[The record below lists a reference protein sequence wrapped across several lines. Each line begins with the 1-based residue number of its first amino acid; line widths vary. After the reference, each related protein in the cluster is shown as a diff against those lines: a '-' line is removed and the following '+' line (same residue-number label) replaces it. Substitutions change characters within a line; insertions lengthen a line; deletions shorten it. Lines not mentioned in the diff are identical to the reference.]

1 MCGIAG
7 VLNFDLEKPV
17 SREAIERMCAAT
29 RHRGPDD
36 HGIHLDANL
45 GLGFNRLSI
54 IDLAGGHQPM
64 SNEDGG
70 VWVVFNGEIYNFQEL
85 RADLQ
90 NRGHRFATRSDT
102 ETIVHA
108 WEEFGENC
116 VDHLRGMFAFVVW
129 DARRRLLFGAR
140 DRLGIKPF
148 YYFHGRDF
156 LAFASEL
163 KSLAELEETPR
174 EIDAEALP
182 GYLRHRYVIGPRT
195 MLKGVRKLLP
205 GECITVRD
213 GRVSLRRYWRL
224 PLDGVRRIGENEAL
238 ERFEALMEE
247 TLRRHLIADVP
258 LGAFL
263 SGGLDSS
270 AVVAWMAKLGVADI
284 KTFSIGYDSP
294 ESELP
299 YARLV
304 SRRFGTDHHEL
315 VLSPEEFAGELPHIV
330 SMMDE
335 PVADEA
341 ALPLFHV
348 ARLARRTVTVALSG
362 EGSDEIFGGY
372 PIYRTMTTIEAL
384 NRVPLAG
391 AAGRLFDRF
400 AGGKL
405 RKYGRMLGRPIE
417 QRYGGVSVAFAD
429 DEIPELLAGDHFAGG
444 EEAVAQLYREARG
457 APLLHRMTYVDMNT
471 WLADDLLVKADRMS
485 MANSLELRVPFLD
498 HKVVE
503 FVYSLPPGLKVRG
516 PRAKYLLKKAM
527 EGRLPRR
534 IIHRAKKGFPVPL
547 ESWFRGRLA
556 GYAREVLFSAG
567 SGIHDHFRRRVVEEI
582 LRQHE
587 TRDRS
592 NEIYALL
599 VFALWR
605 RRYISRAD

>member
-7 VLNFDLEKPV
+7 ILNFDPRRPV
-17 SREAIERMCAAT
+17 SREAVERMCAVT

-36 HGIHLDANL
+36 HGLYLDGNV

-54 IDLAGGHQPM
+54 IDLEGGRQPM
-64 SNEDGG
+64 SNEDGR
-70 VWVVFNGEIYNFQEL
+70 VWVVFNGEIYNFREL
-85 RADLQ
+85 RAELEG
-90 NRGHRFATRSDT
+90 RGHRFATRSDT

-108 WEEFGENC
+108 WEEFGEDC
-116 VDHLRGMFAFVVW
+116 VDHLRGMFAFAVW
-129 DARRRLLFGAR
+129 DARRRLLFAAR

-148 YYFHGRDF
+148 YYFHGPDF
-156 LAFASEL
+156 FAFASEL
-163 KSLAELEETPR
+163 KSLAELEATPR

-205 GECITVRD
+205 GECVTVRD
-213 GRVSLRRYWRL
+213 GRVARRRYWRL
-224 PLDGVRRIGENEAL
+224 PLDGVRRIAEAEAL
-238 ERFEALMEE
+238 ERFEALMDE

-270 AVVAWMAKLGVADI
+270 AVVAWMAKLGVGAI

-315 VLSPEEFAGELPHIV
+315 VLSPGEFAEDLPHIV
-330 SMMDE
+330 AMMDE

-341 ALPLFHV
+341 ALPLYQI

-372 PIYRTMTTIEAL
+372 PIYRTMMAIEAL
-384 NRVPLAG
+384 NRLPLA
-391 AAGRLFDRF
+391 ATAGRLFDRF

-405 RKYGRMLGRPIE
+405 RKYGRMLGQPIE
-417 QRYGGVSVAFAD
+417 RRYGGVSTAFAEH
-429 DEIPELLAGDHFAGG
+429 EITRLLARDDWSAG
-444 EEAVAQLYREARG
+444 EEPTARLYRETAG
-457 APLLHRMTYVDMNT
+457 LPLLNRMTYVDMNT

-503 FVYSLPPGLKVRG
+503 FVYSLPAGLKIRG
-516 PRAKYLLKKAM
+516 LRAKYLLKKAM

-534 IIHRAKKGFPVPL
+534 IIHRTKKGFPVPL
-547 ESWFRGRLA
+547 ETWFRRRLA
-556 GYAREVLFSAG
+556 GYAREILFSRG
-567 SGIHDHFRRRVVEEI
+567 SGVEDYFRRSVVEEI
-582 LRQHE
+582 LRQHA

-599 VFALWR
+599 VLALWR
-605 RRYISRAD
+605 RRYVARAG

>member
-7 VLNFDLEKPV
+7 ILNFDPRRPV
-17 SREAIERMCAAT
+17 SREAVERMCAVT

-36 HGIHLDANL
+36 HGLHLEGNV

-54 IDLAGGHQPM
+54 IDLEGGRQPM
-64 SNEDGG
+64 SNEDGR
-70 VWVVFNGEIYNFQEL
+70 VWVVFNGEIYNFREL
-85 RADLQ
+85 RAELEG
-90 NRGHRFATRSDT
+90 RGHRFATRSDT

-108 WEEFGENC
+108 WEEFGEDC
-116 VDHLRGMFAFVVW
+116 VDHLRGMFAFAVW
-129 DARRRLLFGAR
+129 DARRRLLFAAR

-148 YYFHGRDF
+148 YYFHGPDF
-156 LAFASEL
+156 FAFASEL
-163 KSLAELEETPR
+163 KSLAELEATPR

-205 GECITVRD
+205 GECVTVRD
-213 GRVSLRRYWRL
+213 GRVARRRYWRL
-224 PLDGVRRIGENEAL
+224 PLDGVRRIAEAEAL
-238 ERFEALMEE
+238 ERFEALMDE

-270 AVVAWMAKLGVADI
+270 AVVAWMAKLGVGAI

-315 VLSPEEFAGELPHIV
+315 VLSPGEFAEDLPHIV
-330 SMMDE
+330 AMMDE

-341 ALPLFHV
+341 ALPLYQI

-372 PIYRTMTTIEAL
+372 PIYRTMMAIEAL
-384 NRVPLAG
+384 NRLPLSAT
-391 AAGRLFDRF
+391 AGRLFDRF

-417 QRYGGVSVAFAD
+417 RRYGGVSTAFAEH
-429 DEIPELLAGDHFAGG
+429 EIPRLLARDDWSAG
-444 EEAVAQLYREARG
+444 EEPTARLYRETAG
-457 APLLHRMTYVDMNT
+457 LPLLNRMTYVDMNT

-503 FVYSLPPGLKVRG
+503 FVYSLPAGLKIRRL
-516 PRAKYLLKKAM
+516 RAKYLLKKAV

-534 IIHRAKKGFPVPL
+534 IIHRTKKGFPVPL
-547 ESWFRGRLA
+547 ETWFRRRLA
-556 GYAREVLFSAG
+556 GYAREILFSRD
-567 SGIHDHFRRRVVEEI
+567 SGVEDYFRRGVVEEI
-582 LRQHE
+582 LRQHA

-599 VFALWR
+599 VLALWR
-605 RRYISRAD
+605 RRYVARAG

>member
-7 VLNFDLEKPV
+7 ILNFDLEKPA
-17 SREAIERMCAAT
+17 SRETIERMCAVT

-36 HGIHLDANL
+36 HGVHLDGPV

-64 SNEDGG
+64 SNEDGS

-85 RADLQ
+85 RADLRS
-90 NRGHRFATRSDT
+90 RGHVFATRSDT

-108 WEEFGENC
+108 WEEFGEEC
-116 VDHLRGMFAFVVW
+116 VSRLRGMFAFVVW

-156 LAFASEL
+156 FAFASEL
-163 KSLAELEETPR
+163 KSLVELDGAPR
-174 EIDAEALP
+174 EIEPAALP

-205 GECITVRD
+205 GECFTVR
-213 GRVSLRRYWRL
+213 GREVKRRRYWRL
-224 PLDGVRRIGENEAL
+224 RLDGVRRIPEREAL
-238 ERFEALMEE
+238 ERFEALMDE
-247 TLRRHLIADVP
+247 TLRQHLIADVP

-304 SRRFGTDHHEL
+304 SRRFGADHHEV
-315 VLSPEEFAGELPHIV
+315 VLTPGEFAEDLPRIV
-330 SMMDE
+330 SLMDE

-341 ALPLFHV
+341 ALPLFHI

-372 PIYRTMTTIEAL
+372 PIYRTMMTIEAL
-384 NRVPLAG
+384 NRIPLAG
-391 AAGRLFDRF
+391 AAGRVFDRF
-400 AGGKL
+400 ADGKL
-405 RKYGRMLGRPIE
+405 RKYGRMLGKPIE
-417 QRYGGVSVAFAD
+417 RRYGGVSTAFPEH
-429 DEIPELLAGDHFAGG
+429 EIPELLAYEHFPAG
-444 EEAVAQLYREARG
+444 EDPIIRLYREADG
-457 APLLHRMTYVDMNT
+457 LPLLHRMAYVDMNT

-503 FVYSLPPGLKVRG
+503 FVYSLPVGLKIRG
-516 PRAKYLLKKAM
+516 ARAKYLLKKSM

-534 IIHRAKKGFPVPL
+534 IIHRPKKGFPVPL
-547 ESWFRGRLA
+547 ESWFRDRLA
-556 GYAREVLFSAG
+556 AYARDVLFSHG
-567 SGIHDHFRRRVVEEI
+567 SGIQDHFRRGMVEEI

-599 VFALWR
+599 VFALWH
-605 RRYISRAD
+605 RRYVCRAD

>member
-7 VLNFDLEKPV
+7 ILNFDPEKPA
-17 SREAIERMCAAT
+17 SRETIERMCAVT

-36 HGIHLDANL
+36 HGIYLDANV

-64 SNEDGG
+64 SNEDGS
-70 VWVVFNGEIYNFQEL
+70 VWVVFNGEIYNFREL
-85 RADLQ
+85 RAELQ
-90 NRGHRFATRSDT
+90 ARGHRFVTRSDT

-108 WEEFGENC
+108 WEEFGEDC
-116 VDHLRGMFAFVVW
+116 VDRLRGMFAFALW
-129 DARRRLLFGAR
+129 DARRRLLFCAR

-148 YYFHGRDF
+148 YYLQRRDSF
-156 LAFASEL
+156 AFASEL
-163 KSLAELEETPR
+163 KSLVELEETPR

-205 GECITVRD
+205 GECITVQD
-213 GRVSLRRYWRL
+213 GRVALRRYWRL
-224 PLDGVRRIGENEAL
+224 PLDGVRRIGEKEAL

-372 PIYRTMTTIEAL
+372 PIYRTMITIEAL

-400 AGGKL
+400 TDGKL

-417 QRYGGVSVAFAD
+417 QRYGGVSVAFPEH
-429 DEIPELLAGDHFAGG
+429 EIPELLAGDHAAGPEDPVG
-444 EEAVAQLYREARG
+444 RLYREARG
-457 APLLHRMTYVDMNT
+457 LPLLHRMAYVDMNT

-498 HKVVE
+498 HQVVE

-516 PRAKYLLKKAM
+516 PRAKYLLKRSM

-534 IIHRAKKGFPVPL
+534 IIHRTKKGFPVPL
-547 ESWFRGRLA
+547 ENWFRGRLA
-556 GYAREVLFSAG
+556 GYAREVLFSGG
-567 SGIHDHFRRRVVEEI
+567 SGIQDHFRRPVIEEI

-599 VFALWR
+599 VFALWHQ
-605 RRYISRAD
+605 RYIGRAD